1 MSLNENIADSLRRS
15 TETLWWLIKVM
26 VPASAVV
33 FVLEYT
39 GVLARFST
47 ALEPI
52 TRSLGLPGEAAL
64 VFLTS
69 ILINLY
75 SVIAVV
81 TFLELTV
88 KELLI
93 ISLVCLI
100 AHNYLVELAVTRRT
114 GTPVWRMFVLRT
126 GAAFVTGYIIARVIP
141 ETPFWTTLV
150 SGGSGG
156 GTGSVV
162 GAGGGALLPALAVW
176 FSDMLTT
183 LVRIAVIVTILTVG
197 TRLLHAYGVMTR
209 LARHLQPMMLFFGLP
224 RQTGPAW
231 IVANTL
237 GLAYGAAV
245 LIEEV
250 DAERFT
256 LEEGDLLNHHLGVS
270 HSLLEDTALFAAI
283 GAPVVWLIVPR
294 LGMALIAVWAR
305 KLELY
310 LHRSQRN
317 PAPRT

>member
-1 MSLNENIADSLRRS
+1 MTVTAHIKDSLRRS
-15 TETLWWLIKVM
+15 AETLWWLVKVM

-39 GVLARFST
+39 GILARFSV
-47 ALEPI
+47 ALAPI
-52 TRSLGLPGEAAL
+52 TRILGLPGEAAL

-81 TFLELTV
+81 TLLELTV

-100 AHNYLVELAVTRRT
+100 AHNYLIEMAVTRRT
-114 GTPVWRMFVLRT
+114 GTPVWRMFILRT
-126 GAAFVTGYIIARVIP
+126 GAAFIVGFIVAHVVP
-141 ETPFWTTLV
+141 ETPFWT
-150 SGGSGG
+150 G
-156 GTGSVV
+156 
-162 GAGGGALLPALAVW
+162 
-176 FSDMLTT
+176 
-183 LVRIAVIVTILTVG
+183 LVRNSAAGPLPVVSNGGLIAAGSLWFREMLSTLIRIGVIITILTVG
-197 TRLLHAYGVMTR
+197 TRLLHAYGVMNR
-209 LARHLQPMMLFFGLP
+209 LAAHLKLIMHIFGLP

-250 DAERFT
+250 EAERFT

-283 GAPVVWLIVPR
+283 GAPVLWLIVPR
-294 LGMALIAVWAR
+294 LAIALVAVWAR
-305 KLELY
+305 RLELY
-310 LHRSQRN
+310 LHRLRHD
-317 PAPRT
+317 PVPRT